1 VVSSTVTMS
10 DRESPLTLFHN
21 GIDKIVEGY
30 ELQPVSI
37 LSDTAKINDLGRR
50 STAPKVSGRL

>member
-1 VVSSTVTMS
+1 MS